1 MAGRPLRIAIDARA
15 YFQRTGIARYTR
27 GIVHA
32 LIDAR
37 PRDEFLLLISD
48 RHIPSDVPIRSDRVE
63 IRVSSAPWL
72 SGRLERARIGREVR
86 AWGAD
91 RFHSIFPPLVVEDV
105 PSVVTVFDLTP
116 LSHPALHQPD
126 VVRAFR
132 AAMPR
137 ALAGASGIVAISHA
151 TAEAVRRRFPS
162 VAPRVRVVGVGLPAE
177 LDAPA
182 PAGRRAGVLYVGTI
196 EPRKNVPVII
206 EAARRLRGRGCR
218 TPVTI
223 VGKQGWGDFDVA
235 SAIADVPGVH
245 YYGYVDDRR
254 LRTLYRRA
262 AVFLYPSAVEGFGL
276 PVLEAMSQGALP
288 LISPDPALGEVVRDA
303 ALVVDPGDP
312 ASVADAIVRWSR
324 PTPARSARTARLMR
338 RARRHTWQSAGH
350 AVSRLHRELA

>member
-1 MAGRPLRIAIDARA
+1 
-15 YFQRTGIARYTR
+15 
-27 GIVHA
+27 
-32 LIDAR
+32 
-37 PRDEFLLLISD
+37 
-48 RHIPSDVPIRSDRVE
+48 
-63 IRVSSAPWL
+63 
-72 SGRLERARIGREVR
+72 VR

-262 AVFLYPSAVEGFGL
+262 AVFLYPSAVEASVYRCLRRCRRVRCRSFRRTRPSGKSCATPRWWSTRAIPRRWPTPSCAGR
-276 PVLEAMSQGALP
+276 GRRR
-288 LISPDPALGEVVRDA
+288 PDP
-303 ALVVDPGDP
+303 PGP
-312 ASVADAIVRWSR
+312 R
-324 PTPARSARTARLMR
+324 
-338 RARRHTWQSAGH
+338 G
-350 AVSRLHRELA
+350 